1 MSLDPRPR
9 DRLELVS
16 FFGALCLFF
25 ATIEYLFP
33 KPFPFFRLGLAN
45 LPVLL
50 ALNIFPVGLVLLLV
64 LLKVLGQGL
73 VNGTLAS
80 YVFLF
85 SFGGSFASALVM
97 IGAHRLFGRRVSLVG
112 ISLFGAL
119 ASNVVQIYLSIRFI
133 FGLSAWIIAP
143 LFLGL
148 GAASG
153 LAVGLFANRFAERS
167 RWYRDIASRYSAG

>member
-1 MSLDPRPR
+1 M
-9 DRLELVS
+9 ELVA

-50 ALNIFPVGLVLLLV
+50 ALDIFPVSLVFLLV

-85 SFGGSFASALVM
+85 SVGGSFASALVM
-97 IGAHRLFGRRVSLVG
+97 IGAHRLFGRRVSLIG

-153 LAVGLFANRFAERS
+153 LAVGLFANRFARRS
-167 RWYRDIASRYSAG
+167 EWYNSIRAEYSGS

>member
-1 MSLDPRPR
+1 MRGSTTKEE
-9 DRLELVS
+9 RLELVA
-16 FFGALCLFF
+16 FFGALSLFF

-50 ALNIFPVGLVLLLV
+50 ALDIFPIGLVLVLV

-73 VNGTLAS
+73 INGTLAS

-85 SFGGSFASALVM
+85 SFAGSFASVITM
-97 IGAHRLFGRRVSLVG
+97 IATHRLFGKRISLVG
-112 ISLFGAL
+112 ISLFGAM

-143 LFLGL
+143 LFLSLGVAGGL
-148 GAASG
+148 G
-153 LAVGLFANRFAERS
+153 VGLFARRFSVKSE
-167 RWYRDIASRYSAG
+167 WYRSVLRRYV